1 MRDCKSKQEIDSK
14 KEGKMDDSLMPLRHL
29 VGDQSVITNHHSMM
43 GAMYSH
49 TVVAERPG
57 NEIGYNLPYPQ
68 VPVQL
73 QDNGYASA
81 DAWIHPGPAP
91 TMQFQVAP
99 APPSYIM
106 QHHPNVPIKHHTEVA
121 KNEAFVELRK
131 RKSGRLTEKIMSF
144 TELDHHY
151 RLSKMSTA
159 DKMASAS
166 ILICVA
172 TDLEQTSLA
181 KIIKMPEDLHVQDR
195 DVKVVKIGFSSDFR
209 HVIVLAQPSDRG
221 MIPMYSMTKLL
232 LGMLPNLK
240 YAFKTG
246 SCSACLDMGT
256 IVIGTRDASGLV
268 CKDPC
273 SEQNWMVGPG
283 LPSESLIQASFKA
296 ENESLKFH
304 RSPVQTGPKY
314 LTEPSALPYE
324 WEFGGFLSG
333 LSRSGF
339 MGGGNQAGQVS
350 VVSDN
355 YKIPSL
361 DVISPVDAMDNLVK
375 FWKTFF
381 TTI

>member
-1 MRDCKSKQEIDSK
+1 MMNDDVQFQKSPLYLFHIKLYILCHIVLRDWKSKQEIDSE

-29 VGDQSVITNHHSMM
+29 VGDQPAITNHHSMM
-43 GAMYSH
+43 AAMYSH
-49 TVVAERPG
+49 TVVAERPD

-68 VPVQL
+68 VPVQI
-73 QDNGYASA
+73 QDNGYSSA

-91 TMQFQVAP
+91 TMQFQLAP

-106 QHHPNVPIKHHTEVA
+106 QHHPNVPIKHYTEVA

-131 RKSGRLTEKIMSF
+131 RKSGRLTEKILSF

-151 RLSKMSTA
+151 RLSKMSLA

-195 DVKVVKIGFSSDFR
+195 DVKVVKIGFSVDFR
-209 HVIVLAQPSDRG
+209 HIIVLAQPSDRG

-273 SEQNWMVGPG
+273 SEQDWMVAPG
-283 LPSESLIQASFKA
+283 LP
-296 ENESLKFH
+296 
-304 RSPVQTGPKY
+304 
-314 LTEPSALPYE
+314 
-324 WEFGGFLSG
+324 
-333 LSRSGF
+333 
-339 MGGGNQAGQVS
+339 
-350 VVSDN
+350 
-355 YKIPSL
+355 
-361 DVISPVDAMDNLVK
+361 
-375 FWKTFF
+375 
-381 TTI
+381 